1 MCRKINKPFSMKYN
15 IDNAKKILNALIS
28 AGAPVVS
35 IPFLMAQVA
44 HETGDFDSR
53 VFRENNNA
61 SGIMFINKPLKQK
74 NALRGR
80 AFPRNEWP
88 SPNRPLYYANFAT
101 LSDWAIDYL
110 RIIGRTVLNST
121 TIEDYAVKLK
131 NRGYYTASLFSYRA
145 ALISHLDR
153 IKKLNLLKTETNTIP
168 AILPAIIALA
178 IVSFF
183 IVK

>member
-1 MCRKINKPFSMKYN
+1 MKYN
-15 IDNAKKILNALIS
+15 IENAKKILNALIS

-74 NALRGR
+74 NASRGL
-80 AFPRNEWP
+80 AFPRKEWP
-88 SPNRPLYYANFAT
+88 APNRPLYYANFAT
-101 LSDWAIDYL
+101 LSDWAVDYL
-110 RIIGRTVLNST
+110 RLIGRTVLSSK

-131 NRGYYTASLFSYRA
+131 NRGYYRATLSSYRA
-145 ALISHLDR
+145 ALISHLNR
-153 IKKLNLLKTETNTIP
+153 LQKLNLLKSETNTIP
-168 AILPAIIALA
+168 TILPAIIALA
-178 IVSFF
+178 VVYFF